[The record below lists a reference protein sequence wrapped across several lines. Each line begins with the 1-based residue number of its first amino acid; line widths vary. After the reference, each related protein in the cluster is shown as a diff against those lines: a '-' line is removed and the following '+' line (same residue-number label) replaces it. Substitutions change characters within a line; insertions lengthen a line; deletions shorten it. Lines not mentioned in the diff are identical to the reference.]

1 MSHKGSATTVQK
13 NKDIWTANLV
23 QYQQSHKRR
32 RIVPVEESS
41 IEEKCRMPHQ
51 MQIIGRYQFM
61 GANCKHQRK
70 KRTNSRNFKRSEKI
84 MAKQIKFSICVRSS
98 NTSKA

>member
-1 MSHKGSATTVQK
+1 MMSHKGSATTVQK

-51 MQIIGRYQFM
+51 IQIIDDTSLWEQTANIKGR
-61 GANCKHQRK
+61 KERIVEISK
-70 KRTNSRNFKRSEKI
+70 EV
-84 MAKQIKFSICVRSS
+84 KFSICVRSS

>member
-51 MQIIGRYQFM
+51 IQIIDDTSLWEQTANIKGR
-61 GANCKHQRK
+61 KERIVEISK
-70 KRTNSRNFKRSEKI
+70 EV
-84 MAKQIKFSICVRSS
+84 KFSICVRSS